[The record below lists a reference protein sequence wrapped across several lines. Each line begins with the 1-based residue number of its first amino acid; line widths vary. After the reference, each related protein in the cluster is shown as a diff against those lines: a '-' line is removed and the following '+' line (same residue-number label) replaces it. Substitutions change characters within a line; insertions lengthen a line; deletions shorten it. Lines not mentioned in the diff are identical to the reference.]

1 MTAPAASWFFR
12 VFRRQGGTFHLPSD
26 QFLVG
31 GLTVALAIFTSA
43 IILMWSELSH
53 TQQRKLQQL
62 SLLAGVIEAHAT
74 QVFESSALTLD
85 DLAEDL
91 SRAPDAVAQFEQNQ
105 HFHLQRLP
113 FLRSLALVTAG
124 GRVLASSAAE
134 DRNAQVDLNRLHPH
148 PIVDDWVTIGPWLPG
163 RTLVED
169 AQPAGTVTRLGFIP
183 VIRRVQLPG
192 GTILL
197 LVALLN
203 PDALA
208 SYQQKILDV
217 SDAKTHV
224 LLALDDGTVLSHA
237 GDHEAPTDERLRMNP
252 LFQGLL
258 PEHSG
263 TYGPEQGFEEPS
275 LGAWHRSATLPLV
288 MLVEEPYAV
297 TRKEWLASMRGKL
310 IVLALGL
317 VLITVLTVSAWRSA
331 RAREAAQRE
340 RDEAI
345 HQTALRE
352 HELSLLFKSVQEL
365 LFRTDE
371 HGIIRF
377 ANARWRAIA
386 HQNAEMARGRHLR
399 DVMRPECR
407 DAITALFNHAPA
419 GGVRTAQARLTGP
432 DGETRALDISV
443 VPLRDRAGRVG
454 GFAGSAV
461 DVTDFLAA
469 QQHLQEQLALTNQLL
484 ESTPLPIC
492 LTDPQGRYLSVN
504 QAWES
509 LMGLNRKQVL
519 GLRNI
524 DFLRALDAE
533 VHDAHNEQVL
543 QSGEPIRYEER
554 LRLPNGRLRDMQ
566 VTKVRVLSHRDRP
579 MGLLVVRMDITDLL
593 AALDMAEKASLAKSE
608 FVANISHE
616 LRTPLQ
622 SILGFSELGM
632 ARGRQ
637 DERLASMFSD
647 IHASGNRMLTLVNDL
662 LDLAKIENTVGPFEF
677 ERHDVCDLIQE
688 VAAELWLQMERKH
701 LALELRLGSRPLMAR
716 IDPSRF
722 AQVVRNVLANAV
734 KFSPEGQPIRV
745 STDLSDGSSVHITVH
760 NQGPGIPAEELEAV
774 FQAFVQSSQTR
785 DGSGGT
791 GLGLTI
797 AQKIM
802 SAHGGRIYAANA
814 PEGGA
819 ILHIIVPTAD
829 YPETMPAELS

>member
-1 MTAPAASWFFR
+1 M
-12 VFRRQGGTFHLPSD
+12 QLPSN
-26 QFLVG
+26 QVLAG
-31 GLTVALAIFTSA
+31 GFALALAIFASA
-43 IILMWSELSH
+43 IILMWSELGH
-53 TQQRKLQQL
+53 TQQRKLRQL
-62 SLLAGVIEAHAT
+62 GLLAGVVEAHAT
-74 QVFESSALTLD
+74 QVFESSALALD

-91 SRAPDAVAQFEQNQ
+91 GRAPDAVAQFERQQ

-113 FLRSLALVTAG
+113 YLRSLALLTAG
-124 GRVLASSAAE
+124 GRVLASSVAE
-134 DRNAQVDLNRLHPH
+134 NKNSQIDLNRLHPH
-148 PIVDDWVTIGPWLPG
+148 PIVDDHVIIGSWVRG

-169 AQPAGTVTRLGFIP
+169 SQPAGTVTRLGFIP
-183 VIRRVQLPG
+183 VMRRVQLPSG
-192 GTILL
+192 PPLL
-197 LVALLN
+197 LVALIN

-224 LLALDDGTVLSHA
+224 LLALDNGTVLTHV
-237 GDHEAPTDERLRMNP
+237 GDHDAPAADRLRMHP

-263 TYGPEQGFEEPS
+263 TYGPEQSFEEPS

-297 TRKEWLASMRGKL
+297 TRKEWLASLRGRL

-317 VLITVLTVSAWRSA
+317 VLIPVLTVSAWRNA

-340 RDEAI
+340 RDELI

-371 HGIIRF
+371 RGIIRF
-377 ANARWRAIA
+377 ANARWHAIA
-386 HQNAEMARGRHLR
+386 HQEAEMARGRHLS
-399 DVMRPECR
+399 DVMHPECR
-407 DAITALFNHAPA
+407 DAVTALFNPAPA
-419 GGVRTAQARLTGP
+419 GGVRTARARLTGP

-443 VPLRDRAGRVG
+443 VPLRDRAGRLR

-461 DVTDFLAA
+461 DMTAFLAA
-469 QQHLQEQLALTNQLL
+469 QQHLQEQLALTSQLL

-504 QAWES
+504 QAWEN
-509 LMGLNRKQVL
+509 LMGLSRAQVL

-524 DFLRALDAE
+524 DLLPPRDAK
-533 VHDAHNEQVL
+533 VHDAHTEQVL
-543 QSGEPIRYEER
+543 QSGGPLRYEER
-554 LRLPNGRLRDMQ
+554 LRLPDGRLRDMQ
-566 VTKVRVLSHRDRP
+566 VTKVRMLSHRGRP

-593 AALDMAEKASLAKSE
+593 AARDQAEKASLAKSE

-637 DERLASMFSD
+637 DEKLSAMFSD

-677 ERHDVCDLIQE
+677 ERHDVCDLIRE
-688 VAAELWLQMERKH
+688 VTAELRPQMERKH
-701 LALELRLGSRPLMAR
+701 LALHLRLGDHPLMAR

-722 AQVVRNVLANAV
+722 AQVVRNVMANAV
-734 KFSPEGQPIRV
+734 KFSPDGQPIRL
-745 STDLSDGSSVHITVH
+745 STALSDESSVHITVH
-760 NQGPGIPAEELEAV
+760 NRGPGIPDAELEAV

-797 AQKIM
+797 AKKIM

-814 PEGGA
+814 PDGGT
-819 ILHIIVPTAD
+819 ILHIVVPRAD
-829 YPETMPAELS
+829 YADTLPAELL